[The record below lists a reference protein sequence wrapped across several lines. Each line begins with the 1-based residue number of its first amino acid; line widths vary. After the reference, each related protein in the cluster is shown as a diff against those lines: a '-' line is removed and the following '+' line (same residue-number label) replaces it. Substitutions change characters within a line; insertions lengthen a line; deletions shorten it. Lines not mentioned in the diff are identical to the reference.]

1 MRDLSPEEFKAN
13 VMGLA
18 KTAETLGLPVLM
30 TTSRDWGPNGPIVPE
45 LKALFSDAEVIRRP
59 GVINAYRYP
68 PFREA
73 LEATGR
79 KKAIIAGVSSST
91 CLQFP
96 ALDMVLDGYDVH
108 GVIDASGSE
117 SQIARQASIAT
128 LAQAGVK
135 VRTWFSVAAELVA
148 DWRRDEANGWPL
160 AAGAVREHNP
170 SWGHL
175 LDIGMAHATG
185 GWSRR
190 RSSRRSRPRIG
201 VSDTTKDRAGGPRR
215 QPAVAGGWGHDKRC
229 GDRPERPTRSFRTD
243 LEASRA
249 GIALMQSLWTR
260 RRP

>member
-1 MRDLSPEEFKAN
+1 MRDPYSSLQWEGPKWHTEHRKKGEAQMENGAYRDNEGPNDVLTAENAVVLLIDHQAGLMTWVRDLSPEEFKAN

-45 LKALFSDAEVIRRP
+45 LKALFPDAEVIRRP

-185 GWSRR
+185 GMEPPPEFAPQPSA
-190 RSSRRSRPRIG
+190 
-201 VSDTTKDRAGGPRR
+201 DRG
-215 QPAVAGGWGHDKRC
+215 
-229 GDRPERPTRSFRTD
+229 
-243 LEASRA
+243 
-249 GIALMQSLWTR
+249 
-260 RRP
+260 